1 MAFGYFL
8 QSAGRER
15 KKEREKEREREKKRT
30 GKKRRGGKPKKIT
43 KKKKIENT
51 VTSALIELE
60 GTWKKNQDI
69 SVHISPSTKPS

>member
-15 KKEREKEREREKKRT
+15 KKEREKEREREKKRR

-43 KKKKIENT
+43 KKIENT